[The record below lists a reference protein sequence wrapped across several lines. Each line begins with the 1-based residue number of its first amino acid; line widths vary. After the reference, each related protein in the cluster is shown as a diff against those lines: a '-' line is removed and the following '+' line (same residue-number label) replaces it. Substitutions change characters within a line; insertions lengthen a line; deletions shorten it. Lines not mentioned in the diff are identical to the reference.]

1 ASRRVDELQL
11 EDEKEER
18 EPGEAPPKRHR
29 GKGQSPAEE
38 LLSAT
43 LDFWATSFQQCR
55 REVEDEGDLEPPE
68 EGELAAFIGVSLAE
82 FRLGSLT
89 MRLGIVRLWK
99 HVFKHFAEERLPLKS
114 QLSDE
119 LCGQLV
125 AAVQDASWDAR
136 SERLR
141 RPALELAAALA
152 QDAVSGGRE
161 ALLRG
166 MQAEAKAAAGETE
179 GAAALRAVQVTAWLD
194 RCPHCEL
201 WCSCVRAKISALREK
216 FAGFQSQWEE
226 ETRNRIDRDG
236 SKLDGVKDSMSKL
249 EGSLNGEIKRR
260 VEANKALQSMF
271 EVQITSIQDR
281 LEGIFT
287 DRLDRLQEGVDSL
300 ADRMSMVEQDF
311 SLTREQYIQDIE
323 DKNAVVA
330 KDTNGMQNAFENEK
344 IDRKERE
351 LAISRKLGDH
361 EARTSAALEGQAQFR
376 EQKYQGLRSE
386 LDNIKR
392 NRATGDDKFQT
403 FILEEVAV
411 MKNSLVAESHA
422 REQ

>member
-1 ASRRVDELQL
+1 MHRRKRMEVLGSATCDEAAMGLPLVLSFCSKGSLTDRGVAVKAYLEVISAARLWPPLKDAEKLHDAASRRVDELQL

-161 ALLRG
+161 
-166 MQAEAKAAAGETE
+166 
-179 GAAALRAVQVTAWLD
+179 
-194 RCPHCEL
+194 
-201 WCSCVRAKISALREK
+201 
-216 FAGFQSQWEE
+216 
-226 ETRNRIDRDG
+226 
-236 SKLDGVKDSMSKL
+236 
-249 EGSLNGEIKRR
+249 
-260 VEANKALQSMF
+260 
-271 EVQITSIQDR
+271 
-281 LEGIFT
+281 
-287 DRLDRLQEGVDSL
+287 
-300 ADRMSMVEQDF
+300 
-311 SLTREQYIQDIE
+311 
-323 DKNAVVA
+323 
-330 KDTNGMQNAFENEK
+330 
-344 IDRKERE
+344 
-351 LAISRKLGDH
+351 
-361 EARTSAALEGQAQFR
+361 
-376 EQKYQGLRSE
+376 
-386 LDNIKR
+386 
-392 NRATGDDKFQT
+392 
-403 FILEEVAV
+403 
-411 MKNSLVAESHA
+411 
-422 REQ
+422 